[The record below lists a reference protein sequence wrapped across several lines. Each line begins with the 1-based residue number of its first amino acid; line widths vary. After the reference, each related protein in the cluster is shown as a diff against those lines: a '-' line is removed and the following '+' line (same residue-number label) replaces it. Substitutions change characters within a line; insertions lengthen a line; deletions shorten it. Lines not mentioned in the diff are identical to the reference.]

1 MSPQQLMLKM
11 RKVYFEKRYPRFMK
25 SGQSEMIEEFKFV
38 LNFIFTLWIITRH
51 SRLEML
57 ATRRPYVEVL

>member
-1 MSPQQLMLKM
+1 MSRQQLMLKM
-11 RKVYFEKRYPRFMK
+11 RRVFFEKRYPRFMK
-25 SGQSEMIEEFKFV
+25 SGQLEMIEEFKYVFFYYYF
-38 LNFIFTLWIITRH
+38 LIITRH

>member
-1 MSPQQLMLKM
+1 MLKM
-11 RKVYFEKRYPRFMK
+11 RRVFFEKHYQRFMK

-38 LNFIFTLWIITRH
+38 VYIITLLIITRH
-51 SRLEML
+51 SRLEMQ